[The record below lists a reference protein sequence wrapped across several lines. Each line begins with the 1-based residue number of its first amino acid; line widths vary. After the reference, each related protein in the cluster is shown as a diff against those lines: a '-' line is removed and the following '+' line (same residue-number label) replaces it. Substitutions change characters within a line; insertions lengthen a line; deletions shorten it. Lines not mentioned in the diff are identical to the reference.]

1 MDQKALRCHLCQSPD
16 IQIHKLYSSVSKVSS
31 DCKPSNFQGDLV
43 TCNKCNTLQTSPTY
57 EWQKVVEKIYAEYKP
72 YFQSNGVEQVIHKS
86 NSNKPLSR
94 SCYLVNE
101 FKSKG
106 SIKVKGK
113 LLDVGCGNGAF
124 LKAFSKI
131 NTNWDLYGFD
141 LNDIHK
147 SEILSIKNV
156 KSFFCKDLKDI
167 NEKFDLISLVHVL
180 EHIPN
185 PIKFLDDV
193 RKLLTPNGKLLIQVP
208 DWSQNVFILLVAD
221 HCSHFDQ
228 RTLYKVVLESGLS
241 PIYITNQLIPK
252 EITIFCTNSH
262 TDLVDI
268 PQVNSISPESS
279 LEGIQKFLK
288 DSKKFASSST
298 LLGIFGTSLS
308 GSWLASELNYEN
320 SFFVDED
327 PNKIG
332 SSFYDRKIISP
343 EDIPSSATILIPL
356 AKHISSNI
364 KLQLNQK
371 HHNLN
376 IIIPNV

>member
-1 MDQKALRCHLCQSPD
+1 MGQKCLSCHVCKSSD
-16 IQIHKLYSSVSKVSS
+16 ILIHNLYSSLSKVSS
-31 DCKPSNFQGDLV
+31 DCKPCNFQGDLV
-43 TCNKCNTLQTSPTY
+43 TCNKCHTLQTSPTY
-57 EWQKVVEKIYAEYKP
+57 EWQKVIEKIYAEYNP
-72 YFQSNGVEQVIHKS
+72 YFQSNGVEQVIHKA

-94 SCYLVNE
+94 SWYLVNE

-106 SIKVKGK
+106 YIKVGGK
-113 LLDVGCGNGAF
+113 LLDIGCGNGAF

-147 SEILSIKNV
+147 SEILSITNV
-156 KSFFCKDLKDI
+156 KSFFCNDLKDI

-185 PIKFLDDV
+185 PIKFLIDV
-193 RKLLTPNGKLLIQVP
+193 RKLLKPNGKLLIQVP

-228 RTLYKVVLESGLS
+228 GKLYQVVLESGLS
-241 PIYITNQLIPK
+241 PAYITNELIPK
-252 EITIFCTNSH
+252 EITIFCTNSC

-268 PQVNSISPESS
+268 PEVNSISPENS
-279 LEGIQKFLK
+279 LEGIHKFLK
-288 DSKKFASSST
+288 DCKKFASSSP
-298 LLGIFGTSLS
+298 LFGIFGTSLS

-327 PNKIG
+327 PDRVGN
-332 SSFYDRKIISP
+332 SFYGRKIISP
-343 EDIPSSATILIPL
+343 EDIPSSVTILIPL

-364 KLQLNQK
+364 KLKLNQK